1 MITALPVCPMLA
13 ILRPV
18 WPAVACATGRR
29 LCDSVQSWRSAG
41 TQGRTGPRLSVRDDP
56 VMDAKLVTDL
66 PPGVV
71 VGQTLVVGDPADS
84 VDQGER
90 IGPAIRPP

>member
-1 MITALPVCPMLA
+1 MITALPVCPMLVSA
-13 ILRPV
+13 LCGPLWR
-18 WPAVACATGRR
+18 ATGQR
-29 LCDSVQSWRSAG
+29 LCDCPALAFSG
-41 TQGRTGPRLSVRDDP
+41 HTGPRLSVRDDP

>member
-1 MITALPVCPMLA
+1 
-13 ILRPV
+13 
-18 WPAVACATGRR
+18 
-29 LCDSVQSWRSAG
+29 
-41 TQGRTGPRLSVRDDP
+41 
-56 VMDAKLVTDL
+56 MDAKLVTDL

-71 VGQTLVVGDPADS
+71 GLTLAVGDPADS